1 MAKTTYEIDIAG
13 VKRSLPLFAVSD
25 SMQIAAFIIFGDVE
39 VTIAAAKALL
49 EKAPEHDIIFTAEC
63 KSLPLVYEMARQE
76 AGMSYVIARKGPK
89 VYMRNIIKTN
99 VHSITTKNEQI
110 LCLGEDDV
118 AALKGKKV
126 LIVDDVF
133 STGESLIAMENLVN
147 MAGGNIVG
155 KMAVLAEGGAA
166 KREDLT
172 ALAPLPL
179 FNAEG
184 EPIWD

>member
-1 MAKTTYEIDIAG
+1 MAKTTYEMDIAG
-13 VKRSLPLFAVSD
+13 VKRSLQLFPVGD
-25 SMQIAAFIIFGDVE
+25 NMQIAAFIIFGDVE
-39 VTIAAAKALL
+39 VTVAAAKALL

-76 AGMSYVIARKGPK
+76 GDMSYVIARKGPK

-110 LCLGEDDV
+110 LCMGEDDV
-118 AALKGKKV
+118 AAIKGKRV

-133 STGESLIAMENLVN
+133 STGESLLAMENLVK

-155 KMAVLAEGGAA
+155 KMAVLAEGSAN
-166 KREDLT
+166 KREDIT
-172 ALAPLPL
+172 VLAPLPL
-179 FNAEG
+179 FDGEG
-184 EPIWD
+184 EPGWD